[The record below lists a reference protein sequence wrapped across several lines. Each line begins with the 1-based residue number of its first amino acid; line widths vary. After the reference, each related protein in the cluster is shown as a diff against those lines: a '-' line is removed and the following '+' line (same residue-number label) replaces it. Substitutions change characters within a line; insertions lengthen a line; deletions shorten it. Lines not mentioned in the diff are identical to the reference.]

1 MCNPI
6 RCSNKEAPNKAE
18 AMRTIVCSYHV
29 LPLGSTKRN
38 YYIWV
43 FCFESMKGNSMRPAV
58 LDCIHSG
65 EFMDAV
71 STLDTQSIAVDVP
84 KSAVHIDLFC
94 SHQMNFDYRIE
105 AITIINE
112 NVRTKFTCSM
122 LVQAYVS
129 HCARRLAVAIHFVG
143 DAQFISFKS

>member
-1 MCNPI
+1 MCAI
-6 RCSNKEAPNKAE
+6 LCSH
-18 AMRTIVCSYHV
+18 YV

-38 YYIWV
+38 YYIWF
-43 FCFESMKGNSMRPAV
+43 FCFESMKGNSMRPVV
-58 LDCIHSG
+58 LDCIHCG

-84 KSAVHIDLFC
+84 KSAVQIDLFC

-105 AITIINE
+105 AIIINE
-112 NVRTKFTCSM
+112 NDRTKFTCYM
-122 LVQAYVS
+122 LVQAHVS
-129 HCARRLAVAIHFVG
+129 HCAWRLAVAIHFVG

>member
-1 MCNPI
+1 
-6 RCSNKEAPNKAE
+6 
-18 AMRTIVCSYHV
+18 
-29 LPLGSTKRN
+29 
-38 YYIWV
+38 
-43 FCFESMKGNSMRPAV
+43 MRPAV

-71 STLDTQSIAVDVP
+71 SALDTQSIAVDVP

-122 LVQAYVS
+122 LTSLIA
-129 HCARRLAVAIHFVG
+129 LG
-143 DAQFISFKS
+143 DWQ